1 MFYMSQEDYK
11 PATDLIGQGA
21 RGMLGVQNEEEK
33 LASEKLAVDAIV
45 KNADF
50 STTEGKSTAL
60 AAIKEVNV
68 EAWLAFN
75 KSLNE
80 IQKSDQDLN
89 STKSKS
95 ALGKAWVTEQ
105 EPAAVK
111 LWATKMLKDKITPE
125 ELASVETAS
134 DVTLLINQLVED
146 GMASGSASR
155 LTASLK
161 ADLKQGKTDF
171 MTLNK
176 GQMPGGSS
184 NQSRPLSSIQGVDRG
199 NGTRTGT
206 QVPPVTGAQPT
217 ISQEEYNADPRAPW
231 AKGTIYNYKPFKPH
245 PYETMPGGA

>member
-11 PATDLIGQGA
+11 PATDLVGQGA

-33 LASEKLAVDAIV
+33 LQADKLAVEEIVKGADFDTSEGRKAALDAI
-45 KNADF
+45 KA
-50 STTEGKSTAL
+50 
-60 AAIKEVNV
+60 VNV
-68 EAWLAFN
+68 DAWMEFN
-75 KSLNE
+75 KSLNAL
-80 IQKSDQDLN
+80 QKSDQDLN

-105 EPAAVK
+105 EPATVK
-111 LWATKMLKDKITPE
+111 EWAGRMLKGKITPE
-125 ELASVETAS
+125 ELESVGSAS
-134 DVTLLINQLVED
+134 DVTLVINRLVED
-146 GMASGSASR
+146 GMAKGSASR
-155 LTASLK
+155 LAASLT
-161 ADLKQGKTDF
+161 AELKQGKTDF
-171 MTLNK
+171 MSLNK

-217 ISQEEYNADPRAPW
+217 ISQEEYNADPRPPW
-231 AKGTIYNYKPFKPH
+231 AKGTLYNYKPVKTQ